1 MLQHIREKFTGT
13 FALVIL
19 ALIGIPFVFFGIN
32 YNFVGSNFAA
42 KVDGEEISAA
52 FFEQQYRSEL
62 AQRPELA
69 GLSAPQRQQL
79 RRSLLDRLVREQLVR
94 NYLAEHDYRIGD
106 KQLTDLIQREQ
117 AFQVDGKFDRKT
129 YVDYLAV
136 RGREP
141 REFEESQRQFMR
153 EFQLRS
159 SIMASAVVTPS
170 EYRRYLNLA
179 AEQRLVTLATLDE
192 AVVADQIEITD
203 EQIQAFYD
211 SNPSMFQ
218 LPESADVRYI
228 RIRRQDV
235 ADGIEISAER
245 LAQYYEDEKYRYLQ
259 DEQRQARHIL
269 IQFGDDE
276 EAARTKAE
284 DLLMRIRAGDSF
296 EALAAE
302 FSMDGGTAEQGGNLG
317 VLTETQLPEALGAAI
332 FAMEEGDLEGPVRS
346 DFGFHIIRLD
356 DVLERGPLPLDQV
369 RGELI
374 SELQSREADSLYLDL
389 ERRLSDALFDLADME
404 AIAEAVGVE
413 IETIEGFTRDG
424 AAPFGANQA
433 AIDAVFSDA
442 VLSGEQISEVIEL
455 DADSAAIFTVTRYN
469 EATRQPLGEVRD
481 EIEAQVRSQ
490 QAETL
495 LAERAEGILEAVD
508 GDEDFGVA
516 AEAAGATVSEPQ
528 LLARQDAETDQLV
541 VFEVFAAPKPSEDSP
556 VTGRVRGLD
565 GTYTVYSLE
574 AVLPGRPESIPL
586 AQRDAGKAQLAQDSG
601 IGDYLAFVQSL
612 YNDAEVLINQD
623 ALEEQDLLQ

>member
-1 MLQHIREKFTGT
+1 MLQHIREKFTGG
-13 FALVIL
+13 FAIAIL

-52 FFEQQYRSEL
+52 YFEQQYRAEL
-62 AQRPELA
+62 AQRPEFADLNPA
-69 GLSAPQRQQL
+69 QRQQL
-79 RRSLLDRLVREQLVR
+79 RRSLLERLVREQLVR
-94 NYLAEHDYRIGD
+94 NYLGENGYRIGD
-106 KQLTDLIQREQ
+106 KQLTDLIQQEQ
-117 AFQVDGKFDRKT
+117 AFQVDGHFDRSA

-159 SIMASAVVTPS
+159 SIMASALVTPS

-179 AEQRLVTLATLDE
+179 AEQRLVSLATLAED
-192 AVVADQIEITD
+192 VVAGEIEITD

-211 SNPSMFQ
+211 NNPTMFQ
-218 LPESADVRYI
+218 LPESADVQYI
-228 RIRRQDV
+228 RISREDV
-235 ADGIEISAER
+235 ADGVEVSEER

-276 EAARTKAE
+276 DAARTRAE
-284 DLLMRIRAGDSF
+284 DILTRIRGGDSF

-302 FSMDGGTAEQGGNLG
+302 FSMDGGTASQGGDLG
-317 VLTETQLPEALGAAI
+317 VLTESQLPEALGAAI
-332 FAMEEGDLEGPVRS
+332 FAMQEGDLDGPVRS

-356 DVLERGPLPLDQV
+356 DILERGPLPLDQV
-369 RGELI
+369 RGELL
-374 SELQSREADSLYLDL
+374 SELRDREAESLYLDL
-389 ERRLSDALFDLADME
+389 ERRLSDALFDLTDMQ
-404 AIAEAVGVE
+404 AIADAIGAEVQS
-413 IETIEGFTRDG
+413 IDGFTREG

-433 AIDAVFSDA
+433 VINAIFDEA
-442 VLSGEQISEVIEL
+442 VLRGEHITEVIEL
-455 DADSAAIFTVTRYN
+455 DAVSAAIFRVTRHN
-469 EATRQPLGEVRD
+469 EATRQPLDDVRD
-481 EIEAQVRSQ
+481 AIEAQVRSQ
-490 QAETL
+490 QAESL
-495 LAERAEGILEAVD
+495 LAARAEQILEAVD
-508 GDEDFGVA
+508 NGEDFGAA
-516 AEAAGATVSEPQ
+516 AEAAGATVGEPR
-528 LLARQDAETDQLV
+528 LISRQDTETDQLV
-541 VFEVFAAPKPSEDSP
+541 VFEVFAAPKPAQDAP

-565 GTYTVYSLE
+565 GNYTVYSLE

-601 IGDYLAFVQSL
+601 VGDYIAFLQSL
-612 YNDAEVLINQD
+612 YNDAEVVINQD

>member
-117 AFQVDGKFDRKT
+117 AFQVDGKFDRKA

-235 ADGIEISAER
+235 ADAIEISAER

-296 EALAAE
+296 VALAAE

-404 AIAEAVGVE
+404 AIAAAVGVE

-508 GDEDFGVA
+508 GGEDFGVA

-574 AVLPGRPESIPL
+574 DVLPGRPESIPL

-612 YNDAEVLINQD
+612 YNDAEVVINQD

>member
-42 KVDGEEISAA
+42 KVDGEEISVA

-69 GLSAPQRQQL
+69 SLNAAQRQQL

-94 NYLAEHDYRIGD
+94 NYLSEHGYRIGD

-117 AFQVDGKFDRKT
+117 EFQVDGEFDRKT

-141 REFEESQRQFMR
+141 REFEEAQRQFMR

-192 AVVADQIEITD
+192 EVVADQIEITD

-211 SNPSMFQ
+211 SNPSMYQ

-235 ADGIEISAER
+235 ADGIEISEER

-276 EAARTKAE
+276 QAAKIKAE
-284 DLLMRIRAGDSF
+284 DLLMRIRSGDSF
-296 EALAAE
+296 EALAGE
-302 FSMDGGTAEQGGNLG
+302 FSMDGGTASRGGNLG
-317 VLTETQLPEALGAAI
+317 VLTESQLPEALGAAI
-332 FAMEEGDLEGPVRS
+332 FAMEEGDLEGP
-346 DFGFHIIRLD
+346 
-356 DVLERGPLPLDQV
+356 
-369 RGELI
+369 
-374 SELQSREADSLYLDL
+374 
-389 ERRLSDALFDLADME
+389 
-404 AIAEAVGVE
+404 
-413 IETIEGFTRDG
+413 
-424 AAPFGANQA
+424 AA
-433 AIDAVFSDA
+433 STT
-442 VLSGEQISEVIEL
+442 SW
-455 DADSAAIFTVTRYN
+455 SAARCRSTRC
-469 EATRQPLGEVRD
+469 
-481 EIEAQVRSQ
+481 
-490 QAETL
+490 
-495 LAERAEGILEAVD
+495 
-508 GDEDFGVA
+508 A
-516 AEAAGATVSEPQ
+516 AS
-528 LLARQDAETDQLV
+528 
-541 VFEVFAAPKPSEDSP
+541 
-556 VTGRVRGLD
+556 
-565 GTYTVYSLE
+565 
-574 AVLPGRPESIPL
+574 
-586 AQRDAGKAQLAQDSG
+586 
-601 IGDYLAFVQSL
+601 
-612 YNDAEVLINQD
+612 
-623 ALEEQDLLQ
+623 

>member
-1 MLQHIREKFTGT
+1 MLQKIREKFTGT

-32 YNFVGSNFAA
+32 YNFIGSNFAA

-52 FFEQQYRSEL
+52 YFEQQYRSEL
-62 AQRPELA
+62 AQRPEFADLNA
-69 GLSAPQRQQL
+69 AQRQQL
-79 RRSLLDRLVREQLVR
+79 RRSLLERLVRDQLVR
-94 NYLAEHDYRIGD
+94 NYMAEHGYRIGD
-106 KQLTDLIQREQ
+106 KQLTDLIQAEQ
-117 AFQVDGKFDRKT
+117 EFQVDGKFDRDT

-192 AVVADQIEITD
+192 EVVADEIEITD

-211 SNPSMFQ
+211 SNPTMFQ
-218 LPESADVRYI
+218 LPESAEVQYI
-228 RIRRQDV
+228 RISRGDV
-235 ADGIEISAER
+235 ADSIDISEER
-245 LAQYYEDEKYRYLQ
+245 LAQYYEDEQYRYLQ
-259 DEQRQARHIL
+259 DEQRQARHVL

-276 EAARTKAE
+276 DAARTQAE
-284 DLLMRIRAGDSF
+284 DLLMRIRSGDSF
-296 EALAAE
+296 EAIASE
-302 FSMDGGTAEQGGNLG
+302 FSMDGGTASQGGNLG
-317 VLTETQLPEALGAAI
+317 VLTESQLPDALGAAI
-332 FAMEEGDLEGPVRS
+332 FAMEEGDLQGPVRS

-356 DVLERGPLPLDQV
+356 DILERGPLPLDQV

-374 SELQSREADSLYLDL
+374 SELQSREADALYLEL
-389 ERRLSDALFDLADME
+389 ERRLSDALFDMSDMQ
-404 AIAEAVGVE
+404 AIADAVGVDVM
-413 IETIEGFTRDG
+413 TIEGFTRDG

-442 VLSGEQISEVIEL
+442 VLTGEQISEVIEL
-455 DADSAAIFTVTRYN
+455 DADSAAIFRVTEYN
-469 EATRQPLGEVRD
+469 EATRQPLADVRD

-490 QAETL
+490 QAESL
-495 LAERAEGILEAVD
+495 LAARAEQILEAVD
-508 GDEDFGVA
+508 GGEDFGVA
-516 AEAAGATVSEPQ
+516 AETAGASVREPT
-528 LLARQDAETDQLV
+528 LLTRQDTETDQLV
-541 VFEVFAAPKPSEDSP
+541 VFEVFAAPKPSEDSS

-565 GTYTVYSLE
+565 GSFTVYRLE

-586 AQRDAGKAQLAQDSG
+586 EQRDAGKAQLAQDSG
-601 IGDYLAFVQSL
+601 VGDYLAFVQSL
-612 YNDAEVLINQD
+612 YNEAEVVINQD

>member
-42 KVDGEEISAA
+42 KVDGEDISAA

-62 AQRPELA
+62 AQRPEFANLNA
-69 GLSAPQRQQL
+69 AQRQQL
-79 RRSLLDRLVREQLVR
+79 RRSLLDRLVRDQLVR
-94 NYLAEHDYRIGD
+94 NYLGEHGYRIGD
-106 KQLTDLIQREQ
+106 KQLTELIQREQ

-153 EFQLRS
+153 EFQLSS
-159 SIMASAVVTPS
+159 SIMASAIVTPS

-211 SNPSMFQ
+211 SNPSMFK
-218 LPESADVRYI
+218 LPESADVQYI

-235 ADGIEISAER
+235 ADSIEISEER

-259 DEQRQARHIL
+259 DEQRHARHIL
-269 IQFGDDE
+269 IPFGDDE
-276 EAARTKAE
+276 DAARTQAE
-284 DLLMRIRAGDSF
+284 DLLMRIRSGDSF

-302 FSMDGGTAEQGGNLG
+302 FSADGGTASQGGDLG
-317 VLTETQLPEALGAAI
+317 VLTESQLPEALGAAI
-332 FAMEEGDLEGPVRS
+332 FAMEEGDLNGPVRS
-346 DFGFHIIRLD
+346 DFGFHVIRLD
-356 DVLERGPLPLDQV
+356 EVLERGPLPLDQV

-374 SELQSREADSLYLDL
+374 SELQSREADSLYLEL
-389 ERRLSDALFDLADME
+389 ERRLSDALFDLGDMQ
-404 AIAEAVGVE
+404 AISDAVGVE
-413 IETIEGFTRDG
+413 IATIEGFTRDG

-433 AIDAVFSDA
+433 AIDAVFSEP
-442 VLSGEQISEVIEL
+442 VLRGEHISEVIEL
-455 DADSAAIFTVTRYN
+455 DADSAAIFRVTRYN
-469 EATRQPLGEVRD
+469 EAMRQPLEDVRD

-495 LAERAEGILEAVD
+495 LAERAEEILRAVD
-508 GDEDFGVA
+508 GGEDFGVA
-516 AEAAGATVSEPQ
+516 AEAAGATVAEPQ
-528 LLARQDAETDQLV
+528 LLTRQDTETDQLV
-541 VFEVFAAPKPSEDSP
+541 VFEVFAAPKPAQDSA

-601 IGDYLAFVQSL
+601 VGDYVAFVQSL
-612 YNDAEVLINQD
+612 YDAADIVINPD

>member
-1 MLQHIREKFTGT
+1 MLQQIREKFTGT

-69 GLSAPQRQQL
+69 SLSAAQRQQL

-94 NYLAEHDYRIGD
+94 NYLAEYDYRIGD

-117 AFQVDGKFDRKT
+117 EFQVDGKFDRAT

-170 EYRRYLNLA
+170 EYRRFLNLA

-203 EQIQAFYD
+203 EQIQAYYD
-211 SNPSMFQ
+211 SNPSLFQ
-218 LPESADVRYI
+218 LPESADVQYI

-235 ADGIEISAER
+235 ADGIEISEER

-284 DLLMRIRAGDSF
+284 DLLMRIRSGDSF
-296 EALAAE
+296 QALAAE

-317 VLTETQLPEALGAAI
+317 VLTESQLPDALGAAI
-332 FAMEEGDLEGPVRS
+332 FSMQEGDLDGPVRS

-356 DVLERGPLPLDQV
+356 DILERGPLSLDQV

-374 SELQSREADSLYLDL
+374 SELQSREADSLYLEL

-404 AIAEAVGVE
+404 AISEAVGVE
-413 IETIEGFTRDG
+413 IGTIEGFTRDG
-424 AAPFGANQA
+424 GAPFGANQA
-433 AIDAVFSDA
+433 AIDAVFSNA

-455 DADSAAIFTVTRYN
+455 DADSAAIFRVTRYN
-469 EATRQPLGEVRD
+469 EATRRPLDEVRD
-481 EIEAQVRSQ
+481 EIETQVRSQ

-495 LAERAEGILEAVD
+495 LAERAEAILEAVD
-508 GDEDFGVA
+508 GGEDFGVA

-528 LLARQDAETDQLV
+528 LLTRQETETDQLV

-565 GTYTVYSLE
+565 GTHTVYSLE

-586 AQRDAGKAQLAQDSG
+586 AQRDAGKAQLAQESG
-601 IGDYLAFVQSL
+601 IGDYIAFVQSL
-612 YNDAEVLINQD
+612 YNDAEVVINQD
-623 ALEEQDLLQ
+623 ALQEQDLLQ

>member
-1 MLQHIREKFTGT
+1 MLQKIREKFTGT

-69 GLSAPQRQQL
+69 NLSAAQRQQL

-117 AFQVDGKFDRKT
+117 EFQVDGKFDRAT

-170 EYRRYLNLA
+170 EYRRFLNLA

-203 EQIQAFYD
+203 EQIQAYYD
-211 SNPSMFQ
+211 SNPSLFQ
-218 LPESADVRYI
+218 LPESADVQYI

-235 ADGIEISAER
+235 AEGIEISEER

-284 DLLMRIRAGDSF
+284 DLLMRIRSGDSF

-317 VLTETQLPEALGAAI
+317 VLTESQLPDALGAAI
-332 FAMEEGDLEGPVRS
+332 FSMEEGDLDGPVRS

-356 DVLERGPLPLDQV
+356 DILERGPLPLDQV

-374 SELQSREADSLYLDL
+374 SELQSREADSLYLEL

-404 AIAEAVGVE
+404 AISEAVGVE
-413 IETIEGFTRDG
+413 IGTIEGFTRDG
-424 AAPFGANQA
+424 GAPFGANQA

-455 DADSAAIFTVTRYN
+455 DADSAAIFRVTRYN
-469 EATRQPLGEVRD
+469 EATRRPLDEVRD

-495 LAERAEGILEAVD
+495 LAERAEAILEAVD
-508 GDEDFGVA
+508 GGEDFGVA
-516 AEAAGATVSEPQ
+516 AEAAGATVSEPK
-528 LLARQDAETDQLV
+528 LLSRQDTETDQLV

-565 GTYTVYSLE
+565 GTHTVYSLE

-586 AQRDAGKAQLAQDSG
+586 AQRDAGKAQLAQESG
-601 IGDYLAFVQSL
+601 IGDYIAFLQSL
-612 YNDAEVLINQD
+612 YNDAEVVINQD
-623 ALEEQDLLQ
+623 ALQEQDLLQ

>member
-1 MLQHIREKFTGT
+1 
-13 FALVIL
+13 
-19 ALIGIPFVFFGIN
+19 
-32 YNFVGSNFAA
+32 
-42 KVDGEEISAA
+42 
-52 FFEQQYRSEL
+52 
-62 AQRPELA
+62 
-69 GLSAPQRQQL
+69 
-79 RRSLLDRLVREQLVR
+79 
-94 NYLAEHDYRIGD
+94 
-106 KQLTDLIQREQ
+106 
-117 AFQVDGKFDRKT
+117 
-129 YVDYLAV
+129 
-136 RGREP
+136 
-141 REFEESQRQFMR
+141 
-153 EFQLRS
+153 
-159 SIMASAVVTPS
+159 
-170 EYRRYLNLA
+170 
-179 AEQRLVTLATLDE
+179 
-192 AVVADQIEITD
+192 
-203 EQIQAFYD
+203 
-211 SNPSMFQ
+211 MFQ

>member
-42 KVDGEEISAA
+42 KVDGEEISVA

-69 GLSAPQRQQL
+69 NLNAAQRQQL
-79 RRSLLDRLVREQLVR
+79 RRSLLDRLVRDQLVR
-94 NYLAEHDYRIGD
+94 NYLGEHGYRIGD
-106 KQLTDLIQREQ
+106 NQLTNLIQREQ
-117 AFQVDGKFDRKT
+117 VFQVDGKFDRKS

-192 AVVADQIEITD
+192 DVVADQIDITD

-211 SNPSMFQ
+211 SSPSMFQ
-218 LPESADVRYI
+218 LPESADVEYI

-235 ADGIEISAER
+235 AEGIAISEER

-276 EAARTKAE
+276 EAARTRAE
-284 DLLMRIRAGDSF
+284 DLLMRIRSGDAF
-296 EALAAE
+296 AALASE
-302 FSMDGGTAEQGGNLG
+302 FSMDGGTASQGGNLG
-317 VLTETQLPEALGAAI
+317 VLTESQLPDALGAAI
-332 FAMEEGDLEGPVRS
+332 FAMEEGDLQGPVRS

-356 DVLERGPLPLDQV
+356 DILERGPLPLDQV

-374 SELQSREADSLYLDL
+374 SELQSREADTLYLEL
-389 ERRLSDALFDLADME
+389 ERRLSDALFDLADMQG
-404 AIAEAVGVE
+404 IADAVGADL
-413 IETIEGFTRDG
+413 ETIEGFTRDG

-442 VLSGEQISEVIEL
+442 VLNGEQISEVIEL
-455 DADSAAIFTVTRYN
+455 DADSAAIFRVTRYN
-469 EATRQPLGEVRD
+469 EATRQPLEDVRD
-481 EIEAQVRSQ
+481 QIEAQVRSQ
-490 QAETL
+490 QAESL
-495 LAERAEGILEAVD
+495 LAERAAEILETVD
-508 GDEDFGVA
+508 AGEDFGVA
-516 AEAAGATVSEPQ
+516 AEAAGATVTEPK
-528 LLARQDAETDQLV
+528 LLMRQDAETDQLV
-541 VFEVFAAPKPSEDSP
+541 VFEVFAAPKPTEDTP

-565 GTYTVYSLE
+565 GKYTVYSLE

-586 AQRDAGKAQLAQDSG
+586 AQRDAGKAQLAQESG
-601 IGDYLAFVQSL
+601 IGDYIAFVQSL
-612 YNDAEVLINQD
+612 YDEADVVINPD

>member
-1 MLQHIREKFTGT
+1 MLQKIREKFTGT

-32 YNFVGSNFAA
+32 YDFTGSSFAA

-52 FFEQQYRSEL
+52 YFEQQYRAEL
-62 AQRPELA
+62 AQRPEFA
-69 GLSAPQRQQL
+69 NLSAAQRQQL
-79 RRSLLDRLVREQLVR
+79 RRSLLERLVRDQLVR
-94 NYLAEHDYRIGD
+94 NYLGEHGYRIGD
-106 KQLTDLIQREQ
+106 KQLTGLIQREQ
-117 AFQVDGKFDRKT
+117 AFQVDGKFDRDT

-141 REFEESQRQFMR
+141 REFEEAQRQFMR

-159 SIMASAVVTPS
+159 AIMASAVVTPS

-192 AVVADQIEITD
+192 NVVADEIEITD

-211 SNPSMFQ
+211 SNPTMFQ
-218 LPESADVRYI
+218 LPESADVQYI
-228 RIRRQDV
+228 RISRQDV
-235 ADGIEISAER
+235 ADGIEIDEAR

-276 EAARTKAE
+276 EAARTQAE
-284 DLLMRIRAGDSF
+284 DILMRIRSGDSF
-296 EALAAE
+296 EQQAKE
-302 FSMDGGTAEQGGNLG
+302 FSMDGGTAAQGGDLG
-317 VLTETQLPEALGAAI
+317 VLTESQLPDALGAAI
-332 FAMEEGDLEGPVRS
+332 FGMEEGDLQGPVRS

-356 DVLERGPLPLDQV
+356 DILERGPLPLDQV
-369 RGELI
+369 RGELL
-374 SELQSREADSLYLDL
+374 SELQGREADSLYLDL
-389 ERRLSDALFDLADME
+389 ERRLSDALFDLSDMQ
-404 AIAEAVGVE
+404 AIAEAVDAEVQ
-413 IETIEGFTRDG
+413 TIEGFTRDG

-442 VLSGEQISEVIEL
+442 VLTGEQISEVIEL
-455 DADSAAIFTVTRYN
+455 DADSAAIFRVTKYN
-469 EATRQPLGEVRD
+469 EAQRQPLEEVRD

-495 LAERAEGILEAVD
+495 LAQRAEQILEAID
-508 GDEDFGVA
+508 SGEDFGTA
-516 AEAAGATVSEPQ
+516 AEAAGATVSEPT
-528 LLARQDAETDQLV
+528 LLTRQDTETDQLV
-541 VFEVFAAPKPSEDSP
+541 VFEVFAAPKPTQDSP

-586 AQRDAGKAQLAQDSG
+586 AQRDAGKAQLAQESG
-601 IGDYLAFVQSL
+601 VGDYLAFVQSL
-612 YNDAEVLINQD
+612 YSDAEVVINQD